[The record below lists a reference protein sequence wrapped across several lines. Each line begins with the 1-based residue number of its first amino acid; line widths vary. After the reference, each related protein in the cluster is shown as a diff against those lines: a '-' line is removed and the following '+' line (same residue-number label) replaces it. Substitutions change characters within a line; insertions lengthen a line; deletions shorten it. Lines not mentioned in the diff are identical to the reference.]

1 MLKQGEI
8 FFSLDENVMTQILG
22 VNFYAGE
29 SGLFILLLW
38 AKHEQQQV
46 QSCVGAFE
54 EEHAFTLVMPQK

>member
-1 MLKQGEI
+1 
-8 FFSLDENVMTQILG
+8 MTQILG
-22 VNFYAGE
+22 VNFYDGE